1 MKQLLIF
8 LFLFVSTLALDW
20 RAASLEDITK
30 DTVRVTVSGDVDHE
44 GEIEVPAWST
54 VGDVIDEAVPAG
66 NADTD
71 GLNRTLPVRDHD
83 VITVPEKKEGA
94 RKRISI
100 NSAGIEDLVTLPGIG
115 EATAEKIIRY
125 REEHGLFQEIS
136 DIMNVSGIGES
147 KFEKIRDL
155 ITL

>member
-20 RAASLEDITK
+20 QAASLDDITK
-30 DTVRVTVSGDVDHE
+30 DTVKVTVSGAVDHE

-54 VGDVIDEAVPAG
+54 IGDVIDEAVPAE

-71 GLNRTLPVRDHD
+71 VLNRTLPVRDHD
-83 VITVPEKKEGA
+83 VINVPEKKEEEQ
-94 RKRISI
+94 KRVSI
-100 NSAGIEDLVTLPGIG
+100 NTAGIEELTALPGIG

-155 ITL
+155 ISL